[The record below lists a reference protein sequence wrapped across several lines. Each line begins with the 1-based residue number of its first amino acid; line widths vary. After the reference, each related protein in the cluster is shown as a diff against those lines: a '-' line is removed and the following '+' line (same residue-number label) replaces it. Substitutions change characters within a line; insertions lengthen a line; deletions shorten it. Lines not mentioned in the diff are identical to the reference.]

1 MKDKTKEKNKE
12 KLKFKVSPDGMAAG
26 SLSDAEKLAALE
38 AEIAGSAAQSG
49 SETAK
54 AGGLQ
59 PAIPEA
65 TAARSN
71 NAKSKSDSGS
81 SISQFSE
88 KFPGGFNVILF
99 WALLLFS
106 VFFSDTA
113 YVRWLLVPINQ
124 FVVTVHEMSHAIVT
138 VLTGGIVTGMTNVS
152 DGAGHG
158 GITQHRGGISF
169 LITQAGY
176 LGQTFFGCLLIYLSQ
191 FKNWS
196 RRILYLLGGIVLAG
210 AIFFVLPGFLDL
222 NGLLNG
228 KILQVIGSLA
238 WSLALA
244 AMFYFAGKK
253 LNDATANML
262 VLFLSVQC
270 TLNSLSLIWILLP
283 HSLGMTGR
291 GFTDATS
298 MQDITGIPAFVW
310 AFSWMLTSIVA
321 FLFTLRFTYGA
332 FLFKKQA
339 YIKPKK

>member
-1 MKDKTKEKNKE
+1 MKDKTEEKNKE
-12 KLKFKVSPDGMAAG
+12 KLKFKVSDAKEAG
-26 SLSDAEKLAALE
+26 SLSDEEKLAAFE
-38 AEIAGSAAQSG
+38 SEILGSASQADLAAK
-49 SETAK
+49 TAK
-54 AGGLQ
+54 AGGLRSV
-59 PAIPEA
+59 AAEA
-65 TAARSN
+65 VPQ
-71 NAKSKSDSGS
+71 S
-81 SISQFSE
+81 SLLGN
-88 KFPGGFNVILF
+88 FPGGFNVILF

-158 GITQHRGGISF
+158 GLTQHVGGVSF
-169 LITQAGY
+169 LIAQAGY

-228 KILQVIGSLA
+228 KILQVIGSLV

-253 LNDATANML
+253 LNDATANLL

-310 AFSWMLTSIVA
+310 ALSWMLTSIVA

-332 FLFKKQA
+332 FLFKKQG

>member
-1 MKDKTKEKNKE
+1 MKDKTEEKNKE
-12 KLKFKVSPDGMAAG
+12 KLKFKVSDAKEEG
-26 SLSDAEKLAALE
+26 SLSDEEKLAAFE
-38 AEIAGSAAQSG
+38 SEILGSASQADLAAK
-49 SETAK
+49 TAK
-54 AGGLQ
+54 AGGLRSV
-59 PAIPEA
+59 AAEA
-65 TAARSN
+65 VPQ
-71 NAKSKSDSGS
+71 S
-81 SISQFSE
+81 SLLGN
-88 KFPGGFNVILF
+88 FPGGFNVILF

-158 GITQHRGGISF
+158 GLTQHVGGVSF
-169 LITQAGY
+169 LIAQAGY

-228 KILQVIGSLA
+228 KILQVIGSLV

-253 LNDATANML
+253 LNDATANLL

-310 AFSWMLTSIVA
+310 ALSWMLTSIVA

-332 FLFKKQA
+332 FLFKKQG

>member
-1 MKDKTKEKNKE
+1 MKDKTEEKNKE
-12 KLKFKVSPDGMAAG
+12 KLKFKVSDANEAG
-26 SLSDAEKLAALE
+26 SLSDEEKLAALE
-38 AEIAGSAAQSG
+38 SEILGSASPVNFAAKA
-49 SETAK
+49 AK
-54 AGGLQ
+54 AGGLK
-59 PAIPEA
+59 PVAAEA
-65 TAARSN
+65 VPQ
-71 NAKSKSDSGS
+71 S
-81 SISQFSE
+81 SAEPQASLLG

-158 GITQHRGGISF
+158 GLTQHVGGVSF
-169 LITQAGY
+169 LIAQAGY

-228 KILQVIGSLA
+228 KILQVIGSLV

-253 LNDATANML
+253 LNDATANLL

-310 AFSWMLTSIVA
+310 ALSWMLTSILA

-332 FLFKKQA
+332 FLFKKQG

>member
-1 MKDKTKEKNKE
+1 MKDKTEEKNKE
-12 KLKFKVSPDGMAAG
+12 KLKFKVSDAKEEG
-26 SLSDAEKLAALE
+26 SLSDEEKLAALE
-38 AEIAGSAAQSG
+38 SEILGSASPANFA
-49 SETAK
+49 AK
-54 AGGLQ
+54 AAEAGGHK
-59 PAIPEA
+59 PA
-65 TAARSN
+65 AAEV
-71 NAKSKSDSGS
+71 AVPQS
-81 SISQFSE
+81 SAVSQSSLLG

-158 GITQHRGGISF
+158 GLTQHVGGVSF
-169 LITQAGY
+169 LIAQAGY

-228 KILQVIGSLA
+228 KILQVIGSLV

-253 LNDATANML
+253 LNDATANLL

-283 HSLGMTGR
+283 HSLGMAGR

-310 AFSWMLTSIVA
+310 ALSWMLTSIVA

-332 FLFKKQA
+332 FLFKKQG

>member
-1 MKDKTKEKNKE
+1 MKDKTEEKNKE
-12 KLKFKVSPDGMAAG
+12 KLKFKVSDAKEEG
-26 SLSDAEKLAALE
+26 SLSDEEKLAALE
-38 AEIAGSAAQSG
+38 SEILGSASPANFA
-49 SETAK
+49 AK
-54 AGGLQ
+54 AAEAGGLKL
-59 PAIPEA
+59 
-65 TAARSN
+65 AA
-71 NAKSKSDSGS
+71 AEVAVPQS
-81 SISQFSE
+81 SAVSQSSLLG

-158 GITQHRGGISF
+158 GLTQHVGGVSF
-169 LITQAGY
+169 LIAQAGY

-228 KILQVIGSLA
+228 KILQVIGSLV

-253 LNDATANML
+253 LNDATANLL

-283 HSLGMTGR
+283 HSLGMAGR

-310 AFSWMLTSIVA
+310 ALSWMLTSIVA

-332 FLFKKQA
+332 FLFKKQG

>member
-1 MKDKTKEKNKE
+1 MKDKTEEKNKE
-12 KLKFKVSPDGMAAG
+12 KLKFKVSDAKEEG
-26 SLSDAEKLAALE
+26 SLSDEEKLAALE
-38 AEIAGSAAQSG
+38 SEILGSASPANFA
-49 SETAK
+49 AK
-54 AGGLQ
+54 ATEAGGLKPVVAEVAVPQ
-59 PAIPEA
+59 
-65 TAARSN
+65 
-71 NAKSKSDSGS
+71 S
-81 SISQFSE
+81 SAVSQSSLLG

-158 GITQHRGGISF
+158 GLTQHVGGVSF
-169 LITQAGY
+169 LIAQAGY

-228 KILQVIGSLA
+228 KILQVIGSLV

-253 LNDATANML
+253 LNDATANLL

-283 HSLGMTGR
+283 HSLGMAGR

-310 AFSWMLTSIVA
+310 ALSWMLTSIVA

-332 FLFKKQA
+332 FLFKKQG